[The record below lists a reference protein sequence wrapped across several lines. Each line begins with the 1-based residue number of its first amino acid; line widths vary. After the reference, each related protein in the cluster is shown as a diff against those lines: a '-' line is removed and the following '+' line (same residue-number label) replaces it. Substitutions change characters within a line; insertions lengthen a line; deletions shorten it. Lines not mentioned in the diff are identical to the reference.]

1 MISAISNTAVVA
13 LWLSSAAL
21 AAVGVAAQDPPFT
34 KEDMGCEYNPAD
46 GSACPRRYRISGGP
60 GYTGER
66 ATWEHVASRETNM
79 FCSPSCVEG
88 GTANGEC
95 SLILAFHGI
104 YSNPSDQHWLM
115 MGHGAPEI
123 TYDESEASGGPFCIS
138 FHKAKGVAWD
148 YTCNGDDAAHIEGFI
163 HWALD
168 EFPTLDPAAVN
179 LHGFSS
185 GGIQTMHLMDTRCPI
200 EKLIAAAAPYGGGHM
215 ESPPTTKAAF
225 LLAHGTHDNV
235 VFYGE
240 GWNEVTGTAVPTC
253 ARTDA
258 GFFNNFQEFQ
268 NTWVQLFGEAITAG
282 VAKYRGYTGDVY
294 GPLPAKS
301 GSIDLIDEA
310 GRWNDKTCEAV
321 KADCVIQNYAPSPFN
336 DNFDCATLP
345 AEETDIID
353 YPVSAGSKPVQLLKI
368 NIHNHDYPNRRRN
381 GGPTEFFLYLRKFF
395 NQNRGTRAPK
405 QNQTVQDV
413 GAEVCTDPDS
423 FGEGLSFAYRR
434 KVWDSS
440 EPGGLTP
447 EKCAE
452 LCKEDEECVE
462 VFYIDYQP
470 HYFDKACHLHY
481 RFLPCTSTKSHSGPT
496 SMHYVTSDAPMNPT
510 KTPTPKPTPNPNST
524 PNPTP
529 DPTPDPLSLCTQG
542 GVLVPTNFGG
552 YSCLEG
558 LGDSNSGM
566 TEEECN
572 SLGGTW
578 VPYNCQDADS
588 FWKSVG
594 GSSWEHGGFFGPE
607 WERQCCSS
615 EGVLSSTTDIG
626 SVGIPGATTFNSDS
640 LTTTLYASGADIWGT
655 NDAFRFAYQTLDLD
669 GSIYALVHP
678 PSLSSDWEKS
688 GLMIRQSLAA
698 NSAHASVF
706 VTGANGVLS
715 QYRPS
720 TSAQSTGTHVD
731 WYDRTTPI
739 WLAIKR
745 KQGRYIS
752 FWRSEDAVNW
762 TQVGYTIDIPMGNTI
777 HVGIAATAHNNN
789 AIVEGKTQYFGIA

>member
-1 MISAISNTAVVA
+1 MKKEKQTAILCRN
-13 LWLSSAAL
+13 
-21 AAVGVAAQDPPFT
+21 
-34 KEDMGCEYNPAD
+34 
-46 GSACPRRYRISGGP
+46 I
-60 GYTGER
+60 
-66 ATWEHVASRETNM
+66 
-79 FCSPSCVEG
+79 EG
-88 GTANGEC
+88 G
-95 SLILAFHGI
+95 
-104 YSNPSDQHWLM
+104 
-115 MGHGAPEI
+115 
-123 TYDESEASGGPFCIS
+123 
-138 FHKAKGVAWD
+138 
-148 YTCNGDDAAHIEGFI
+148 
-163 HWALD
+163 
-168 EFPTLDPAAVN
+168 
-179 LHGFSS
+179 
-185 GGIQTMHLMDTRCPI
+185 
-200 EKLIAAAAPYGGGHM
+200 
-215 ESPPTTKAAF
+215 
-225 LLAHGTHDNV
+225 
-235 VFYGE
+235 
-240 GWNEVTGTAVPTC
+240 
-253 ARTDA
+253 
-258 GFFNNFQEFQ
+258 
-268 NTWVQLFGEAITAG
+268 
-282 VAKYRGYTGDVY
+282 
-294 GPLPAKS
+294 
-301 GSIDLIDEA
+301 
-310 GRWNDKTCEAV
+310 
-321 KADCVIQNYAPSPFN
+321 
-336 DNFDCATLP
+336 
-345 AEETDIID
+345 
-353 YPVSAGSKPVQLLKI
+353 
-368 NIHNHDYPNRRRN
+368 
-381 GGPTEFFLYLRKFF
+381 
-395 NQNRGTRAPK
+395 
-405 QNQTVQDV
+405 
-413 GAEVCTDPDS
+413 
-423 FGEGLSFAYRR
+423 
-434 KVWDSS
+434 
-440 EPGGLTP
+440 
-447 EKCAE
+447 
-452 LCKEDEECVE
+452 
-462 VFYIDYQP
+462 
-470 HYFDKACHLHY
+470 
-481 RFLPCTSTKSHSGPT
+481 
-496 SMHYVTSDAPMNPT
+496 
-510 KTPTPKPTPNPNST
+510 TPKPTPNPNST

-529 DPTPDPLSLCTQG
+529 DPTPDPLNLCTQG

-566 TEEECN
+566 TEEECNSLGGTWVSYNCQDADSYWKSVGGSAWEYAYIFGPAWEEKCCSTATPPPTKEPTPSPTNEPTPSPSTKEPTPSPTKDPTPSPTNEPTPSPTNEPTLSPTNEPTPAPTGDPARTPTKLPTPAPTKEPTTPSPTKEPTPPPTNDPTPAPTNEPTTPPTNDPTPPPTNYPTPSPTNYPTPPPIPLALCPVSTTLLGPYFAGYSCLDGLGDSNSGTTEEECN